1 MMPRLFIDALPILG
15 EGGISN
21 YILPLIGNLIE
32 TQGARWGFELFF
44 RLGFLGRRKHLFDS
58 WSRSGAGQGSV
69 IRTTR
74 LPDRMIAKI
83 WESVFSG
90 IHLPTG
96 SAQDVILATTKIVP
110 RSRGPRVGWFV
121 YDLIPLKIPQFFNDS
136 CRRLRATMQQRA
148 RRADFIIA
156 LSECT
161 RSDIIELLGYPKEKI
176 VVVYP
181 GTYIQQGSCAA
192 DQPVPPGATPYIL
205 YLGALALN
213 KNVDGLL
220 RIFARCIH
228 DHRLDMNLILTGK
241 DFCGPDYWKS
251 LVSRLGI
258 AERVK
263 FRGWVTDSERET
275 LLNGATMLWQF
286 SWYEGFGLPVLEA
299 ASRGIPVLCS
309 NRGALPEIIQNPDQ
323 EMDPADEAAAAAR
336 ASDALRSPSVL
347 SEWKARGLRRA
358 AEFTWTKSVHQMT
371 SYIETAIG

>member
-1 MMPRLFIDALPILG
+1 MTPRLFIDALPILG
-15 EGGISN
+15 KGGISN
-21 YILPLIGNLIE
+21 YIRPLIEELIE
-32 TQGARWGFELFF
+32 CRSAQWPLELFF
-44 RLGFLGRRKHLFDS
+44 RLGFRGRRNPMLEKWAQS
-58 WSRSGAGQGSV
+58 MVGNSCV
-69 IRTTR
+69 IHTTQF
-74 LPDRMIAKI
+74 PDRLITKLWENGLMGASLIAGT
-83 WESVFSG
+83 W
-90 IHLPTG
+90 
-96 SAQDVILATTKIVP
+96 ADVILATTELVP
-110 RSRGPRVGWFV
+110 RGRGSLTGWFV
-121 YDLIPLKIPQFFNDS
+121 YDLIPLKVPQFFGS
-136 CRRLRATMQQRA
+136 SYRRFLETMQRCA

-161 RSDIIELLGYPKEKI
+161 RSDIVELLGYSEEKI

-181 GTYIQQGSCAA
+181 GTNAAPKSCTA
-192 DQPVPPGATPYIL
+192 DQPVPPATTPYIL

-241 DFCGPDYWKS
+241 DFCGPGYWKS

-263 FRGWVTDSERET
+263 FRGWVTDSEKET
-275 LLNGATMLWQF
+275 LLDGASMLWQF

-299 ASRGIPVLCS
+299 AGRGIPVLCS

-323 EMDPADEAAAAAR
+323 EVDPGDETGAAAR

-358 AEFTWTKSVHQMT
+358 AMFTWTKSVHQMT